1 MTLTIK
7 HGLRQAERNYVQPPT
22 VAQIKQDQSLRL
34 ELGYGDNCKV
44 LSNGVE
50 LPDYS
55 AIVHGSV
62 DIETAV
68 NSKQS

>member
-1 MTLTIK
+1 MILTVI
-7 HGLRQAERNYVQPPT
+7 HGLRRAERNFVQPPT

-44 LSNGVE
+44 ISNGVE
-50 LPDYS
+50 LPDYT
-55 AIVHGSV
+55 AIVQPAIE
-62 DIETAV
+62 IETAV